1 VPSRTQTGRFA
12 VCCRLTGLQAFGAA
26 GAWLEMGL
34 PQSDGQLAFG
44 LNFMPD
50 PPDLQ
55 AWFGIAS
62 MGGVSCG
69 LLAFA

>member
-1 VPSRTQTGRFA
+1 
-12 VCCRLTGLQAFGAA
+12 
-26 GAWLEMGL
+26 MGL